1 MNEFVLAV
9 DLDGVCG
16 DYTGAFRNV
25 VAERTGREPGQLGE
39 QTTWDFDGW
48 GIGGRDHFL
57 ELHTHAVSR
66 RRIFATMD
74 AIPGGSETLWAL
86 SDAGVY
92 IRIVTHRLHGK
103 GHHAIAVSDT
113 VTWLDAHDIPYR
125 DLCFLGDKAS
135 VGANT
140 YIDDGPHNIAALR
153 AAGADAIVFD
163 QPYNRDLDG
172 PRAQD
177 WSELGEMVT
186 GRLER
191 WRAGGELPAHT

>member
-16 DYTGAFRNV
+16 DYTSAFRKV
-25 VAERTGREPGQLGE
+25 VAAQTGRDPSELGE

-48 GIGGRDHFL
+48 GITGRDHFL
-57 ELHTHAVSR
+57 DLHTHAVAR
-66 RRIFATMD
+66 RRIFAVMD
-74 AIPGGSETLWAL
+74 AFQGCSETLWTL

-140 YIDDGPHNIAALR
+140 YIDDGPHNIMDLR

-163 QPYNRDLDG
+163 QAYNRDLDG
-172 PRAQD
+172 PRAKS
-177 WSELGEMVT
+177 WAELGEMVT
-186 GRLER
+186 ERLER
-191 WRAGGELPAHT
+191 WRAAGAPLART